1 MVISGQVRVGV
12 APGPF
17 SKQYTLGGI
26 TSLSPLP
33 VERAFQLEPLRQVGV
48 WRMSTLQRVVKVV
61 RPGLPGCRP

>member
-26 TSLSPLP
+26 TPLSPLP

-48 WRMSTLQRVVKVV
+48 WRMS
-61 RPGLPGCRP
+61 RPSVL